1 MSQIKK
7 NILIYYDSRCAE
19 ERPRAVGQGSCR
31 VGAGGQEET
40 PCPEQALQPSH
51 QTQPAGMLRQ
61 PPWITHAVHP
71 CPGSQQKQGAA
82 ELDHNKTYTKTV
94 SILPQS
100 WGNPKWGLWQKPWC
114 PGMNA
119 HTRACRKLALALTL
133 INEPPTGF
141 LKDPGNPSVQPRF
154 KSIYMRY
161 FYRPKEMVFR
171 IQFLWER
178 CNLIF
183 NPEAYG

>member
-1 MSQIKK
+1 MT
-7 NILIYYDSRCAE
+7 L
-19 ERPRAVGQGSCR
+19 AVQRKDHVLWVTGAAGWGQGARRRPLVQNKLYSQVTRHDQRAC
-31 VGAGGQEET
+31 GGSLRE
-40 PCPEQALQPSH
+40 SH
-51 QTQPAGMLRQ
+51 MRCTLA
-61 PPWITHAVHP
+61 
-71 CPGSQQKQGAA
+71 PGPNRQGAA
-82 ELDHNKTYTKTV
+82 ELDHNKTYTKDM
-94 SILPQS
+94 SILPQA

-119 HTRACRKLALALTL
+119 HTRACRKPALALTL

-141 LKDPGNPSVQPRF
+141 LKDPGHPSVQPRF
-154 KSIYMRY
+154 KSIYMRH